1 MAKSLDLM
9 LEQFKKFQNTLLE
22 TNQKLLDVGR
32 QKADDRKYNEAL
44 ASFDAALKLNE
55 QINNRE
61 GVIAALYGKATTL
74 IDKGS
79 LRKALIVYNKL
90 AEMGSE
96 GRLYFDL
103 GYVYGELGDYE
114 QSLKCYEHY
123 LKLYPGDYVALAN
136 IGWTYERMESYKE
149 AEKYYQKSLK
159 FKPDYLSAL
168 NSLVILLDRLGK
180 DDKARRNQAKKVAD
194 RALNIY
200 DREIRKDPKN
210 PDLLVN
216 KAIALDVRGDR
227 EKALDF
233 YNQALIIEPNNA
245 FALYN
250 KSCTTALL
258 GKKEESL
265 ELLEKAIQWDPVYA
279 DLAKNDTDFGDLRTD
294 KKFKK
299 LLVRAPRSELIK
311 KQ

>member
-1 MAKSLDLM
+1 MAKRVDLM
-9 LEQFKKFQNTLLE
+9 VEQFKKFHNTLLE
-22 TNQKLLDVGR
+22 TNQDLLDAGR
-32 QKADDRKYNEAL
+32 QKADDRRYDEAL

-55 QINNRE
+55 QTNNRE
-61 GVIAALYGKATTL
+61 GVIAALYWKASTL
-74 IDKGS
+74 VDKGS
-79 LRKALIVYNKL
+79 LRKALILYNKL

-96 GRLYFDL
+96 GRVYFDM

-114 QSLKCYEHY
+114 ESLKCYEHY
-123 LKLYPGDYVALAN
+123 LKPYPDDYVGLAN

-149 AEKYYQKSLK
+149 AEKYYRKSLK

-168 NSLVILLDRLGK
+168 NRLVILLDKLGK
-180 DDKARRNQAKKVAD
+180 DDKVKRNQAKKTAEH
-194 RALNIY
+194 ALNIY
-200 DREIRKDPKN
+200 DRELRKNSKN

-216 KAIALDVRGDR
+216 KAIAFDVIGER

-265 ELLEKAIQWDPVYA
+265 DLLEKAIQWDPVYA
-279 DLAKNDTDFGDLRTD
+279 DLAKSDRDFGDLQKD

-299 LLVRAPRSELIK
+299 LLARGSRIIK
-311 KQ
+311 